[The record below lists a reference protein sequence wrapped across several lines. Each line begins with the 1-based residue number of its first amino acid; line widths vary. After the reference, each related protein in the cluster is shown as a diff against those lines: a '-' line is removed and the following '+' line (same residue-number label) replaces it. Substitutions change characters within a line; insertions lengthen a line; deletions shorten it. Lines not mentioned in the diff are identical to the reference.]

1 LMDNAAQLISE
12 DDRQL
17 LRRVSDLLE
26 EVMETIEI
34 AQNPETM
41 REIEEARQ
49 DAGEGKVRDYSELR
63 EELRK
68 AGKIRVK
75 DD

>member
-1 LMDNAAQLISE
+1 MDDAAQLISE
-12 DDRQL
+12 EDRQL
-17 LRRVSDLLE
+17 LRRVSNLLE
-26 EVMETIEI
+26 EVMETLEI
-34 AQNPETM
+34 TQNQETM

-49 DAGEGKVRDYSELR
+49 DAREGRVRDYSELR

-68 AGKIRVK
+68 TGKIRVK

>member
-1 LMDNAAQLISE
+1 MDDAAQLISE
-12 DDRQL
+12 EDRQL

-26 EVMETIEI
+26 EVMETLEI
-34 AQNPETM
+34 TQNQETM

-49 DAGEGKVRDYSELR
+49 DAREGRVRDYSELR

-68 AGKIRVK
+68 TGKIRVK

>member
-1 LMDNAAQLISE
+1 MDSVTQLISE
-12 DDRQL
+12 EDRQL
-17 LRRVSDLLE
+17 LRRVSDILE

-41 REIEEARQ
+41 REIEEARL
-49 DAGEGKVRDYSELR
+49 DAREGRVRDYSELR
-63 EELRK
+63 KELRK
-68 AGKIRVK
+68 AGKIRAK

>member
-1 LMDNAAQLISE
+1 
-12 DDRQL
+12 
-17 LRRVSDLLE
+17 
-26 EVMETIEI
+26 METLEI
-34 AQNPETM
+34 TQNPKTM

-49 DAGEGKVRDYSELR
+49 DAREGRVRDYSELR

-75 DD
+75 GD

>member
-1 LMDNAAQLISE
+1 MMDNAAQLLSE
-12 DDRQL
+12 EDRQL

-34 AQNPETM
+34 EQNPETM
-41 REIEEARQ
+41 REIEEARL
-49 DAGEGKVRDYSELR
+49 DAREGRVRDYSELR

-75 DD
+75 GD

>member
-1 LMDNAAQLISE
+1 MDDAAQLISE
-12 DDRQL
+12 EDRQL
-17 LRRVSDLLE
+17 LMRVSDLLE
-26 EVMETIEI
+26 EVMETLEI
-34 AQNPETM
+34 TQNQETM

-49 DAGEGKVRDYSELR
+49 DAREGRVRDYSELR

-68 AGKIRVK
+68 TGKIRVK